1 MPMTRSKLCD
11 LSLDQLRGAM
21 RDVYRRGNGSRPDV
35 LLVGV
40 GEERAVLKDHGACDP
55 WFARLLGPMLSGREA
70 RALTR
75 LHDVQGIPRL
85 LGRPDSRSLLIE
97 YLPATALEDGAEDT
111 DWPAFFARLES
122 LLADMHSQGIAHCDL
137 RSPYNTMI
145 GAAGE
150 PYIVDF
156 VASVSRGRRWNI
168 SANLLFERF
177 ARADREAIVKLKMSA
192 APHLVSEQEGAAYVS
207 RSLLERF
214 ARRIGATTRNL
225 SRKLFTRS

>member
-1 MPMTRSKLCD
+1 MTRNTLSD
-11 LSLDQLRGAM
+11 LPLDQLRGAV
-21 RDVYRRGNGSRPDV
+21 RDVFRSGDGSRPDV

-55 WFARLLGPMLSGREA
+55 WFARLLGPMLSRREA

-75 LHDVQGIPRL
+75 LHDVRGVPRL

-97 YLPATALEDGAEDT
+97 YLPATTLEGSAEGT

-122 LLADMHSQGIAHCDL
+122 LLADMHSRGIAHCDL

-145 GAAGE
+145 GAGGE
-150 PYIVDF
+150 PFIVDF
-156 VASVSRGRRWNI
+156 VASVSRGSRWNLP
-168 SANLLFERF
+168 ANLLFERF
-177 ARADREAIVKLKMSA
+177 ARADREAIVKLKKSA
-192 APHLVSEQEGAAYVS
+192 APHLVSEYEEAAYAN
-207 RSLLERF
+207 RSAPERV
-214 ARRIGATTRNL
+214 ARRVGATARNL